1 MLWKLLRELKISVW
15 ELKMSCGEV
24 KIEEKPLRK
33 SSGHHIWRLW
43 RSLGHREATRRASRR
58 SSRAPKLRSMESVK
72 WLWAL
77 KEPLAAPKE
86 LPRSFLRAKMK
97 VKVAQ
102 KSSTEPFE
110 SSENDLKIK
119 NVNVHKTI
127 EKSMKIID
135 FWSSEGQLGAQI
147 CIGKALGIRFWGS
160 GGLLDTER
168 RPGEPQG
175 GLQELQSHDP
185 SSLPSDSEL
194 PRRGE
199 GHRPGCDLASP
210 PLRP

>member
-1 MLWKLLRELKISVW
+1 M
-15 ELKMSCGEV
+15 
-24 KIEEKPLRK
+24 
-33 SSGHHIWRLW
+33 
-43 RSLGHREATRRASRR
+43 SLGHREATRRASRR
-58 SSRAPKLRSMESVK
+58 SSRAPKLRSIKSVE

-102 KSSTEPFE
+102 KSSTELFE

-147 CIGKALGIRFWGS
+147 CIGKALGIRFRGS

-185 SSLPSDSEL
+185 SSLPSDYEL
-194 PRRGE
+194 PRSSA
-199 GHRPGCDLASP
+199 GHRPSVDG
-210 PLRP
+210 PLGK